1 MKNINKVLDIL
12 EQTYPDAKCELDYTT
27 PFELLVA
34 TILSAQ
40 CTDVRVNKVT
50 SEMFKKY
57 NTPKDFSKLSIDEIS
72 EEIKSCG
79 LYKSKAEKIKLTSEK
94 ICNEYKPIK
103 DNLIQMLNE
112 VQEHYGY
119 VPMNAQ
125 KVLSEFLNV
134 PMAEIYGVVTFYSR
148 FTLKPKGKY
157 NIAVCLGTA
166 CFVKGS
172 QKIMDRLKERL
183 KIEPGETTKDGMFSI
198 EETRCVGACGL
209 APVFTVNGE
218 VYGKAT
224 VQKLDQ
230 VLDSLQNQKG
240 GE

>member
-1 MKNINKVLDIL
+1 MEENKCKCGN
-12 EQTYPDAKCELDYTT
+12 QAK
-27 PFELLVA
+27 
-34 TILSAQ
+34 
-40 CTDVRVNKVT
+40 
-50 SEMFKKY
+50 
-57 NTPKDFSKLSIDEIS
+57 DEF
-72 EEIKSCG
+72 
-79 LYKSKAEKIKLTSEK
+79 LEK
-94 ICNEYKPIK
+94 ICQEYLPVK

-119 VPMNAQ
+119 VPTYAQ
-125 KVLSEFLNV
+125 KVLSEYLKI

-148 FTLKPKGKY
+148 FTTKPKGKY

-166 CFVKGS
+166 CYVKGS

-183 KIEPGETTKDGMFSI
+183 KIEPGETTEDGMFSI

-230 VLDSLQNQKG
+230 VLDSLVK
-240 GE
+240 

>member
-1 MKNINKVLDIL
+1 MEENIIKKEDNDR
-12 EQTYPDAKCELDYTT
+12 
-27 PFELLVA
+27 
-34 TILSAQ
+34 Q
-40 CTDVRVNKVT
+40 CTCKCNK
-50 SEMFKKY
+50 
-57 NTPKDFSKLSIDEIS
+57 KDEFLEKLCD
-72 EEIKSCG
+72 
-79 LYKSKAEKIKLTSEK
+79 
-94 ICNEYKPIK
+94 EYKPIK

-112 VQEHYGY
+112 MQEHYGY
-119 VPMNAQ
+119 IPMYAQ
-125 KVLSEFLNV
+125 QVLSEFLNI

-157 NIAVCLGTA
+157 NISVCLGTA

-183 KIEPGETTKDGMFSI
+183 QIEAGETTSDGKFSI

-224 VQKLDQ
+224 VQKLEQ
-230 VLDSLQNQKG
+230 VLDELSKEG
-240 GE
+240 TK